1 MHLRGDGD
9 VGEDGMVPA
18 QEGTTAFK
26 VFDNVEDLLALC
38 LPHHPSYVQQSR
50 NVLLPVGRKEEEG

>member
-9 VGEDGMVPA
+9 VGKEGLVPA
-18 QEGTTAFK
+18 HEDTTAFK
-26 VFDNVEDLLALC
+26 VFDDVEDLLALC

-50 NVLLPVGRKEEEG
+50 DVLLPVRRQEEEG